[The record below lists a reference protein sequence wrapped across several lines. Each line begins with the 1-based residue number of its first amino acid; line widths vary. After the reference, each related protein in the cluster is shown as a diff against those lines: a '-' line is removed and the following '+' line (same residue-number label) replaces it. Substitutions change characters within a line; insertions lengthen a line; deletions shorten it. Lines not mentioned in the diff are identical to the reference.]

1 MLELSDIT
9 LSTAYHTS
17 RADFYRNGG
26 KLGGGPRGAT
36 GAPVSRRTSHCI
48 HTRRRITAPRSAPR
62 TPGPV
67 TASITAGAPGAPERP
82 GSAGL
87 QTGTAG
93 RRPAD
98 VVSLSAVMNREPGA
112 TGPAGV
118 VPCAARSAAVPV

>member
-48 HTRRRITAPRSAPR
+48 HTRRRITAPKSAPR
-62 TPGPV
+62 TP
-67 TASITAGAPGAPERP
+67 APEP
-82 GSAGL
+82 QPIPAAGL
-87 QTGTAG
+87 HPRMSLPTSAK
-93 RRPAD
+93 RRSHIPQ
-98 VVSLSAVMNREPGA
+98 R
-112 TGPAGV
+112 
-118 VPCAARSAAVPV
+118 